1 MKKSS
6 KSALIA
12 LTITTVTI
20 IVLASCCTTIDSA
33 SVGIR
38 FKKWSSNE
46 NLKGG
51 VEGTCRGWVWYNP
64 ITERIFEY
72 PTFIQRVTY
81 EPFTVNPKDAAIFS
95 MTPTLAY
102 QIDEAKATD
111 IFIKYRKPVRE
122 LEMGY
127 IKVYVGIDIGAKD
140 EIYNFIESLAQKGVA
155 VLLVSSDVSEVL
167 RVAHRIIVSGLY
179 GRSAKGDDIMWDT
192 IGRKYYK
199 EREPKFEKIGGL
211 DILKSTKG
219 KYELRYAR
227 GMQSFLFDKEEVL
240 FNRYIAI
247 IRDILILKCDGFRI
261 YKIYGYEDNNVL
273 VRTKKGNGS
282 IQVSWNG
289 HFGRYYDSIPK
300 GFSFSPSFSGLQL
313 SRAK

>member
-1 MKKSS
+1 MITRAS
-6 KSALIA
+6 KSTFLA
-12 LTITTVTI
+12 LTLTVVTI
-20 IVLASCCTTIDSA
+20 IIMASCCTTIDSA

-51 VEGTCRGWVWYNP
+51 VEGTCRGWVWFNP

-127 IKVYVGIDIGAKD
+127 IKTCIFEAYRTCANNYTSDELMANRARFETEVRARLDESMNQEGFIVREFTTKIDPPASLTEAINAKN
-140 EIYNFIESLAQKGVA
+140 EAVQNALKAENKVKEAEAEAKIAIAKAKGEAEAQKIQGDGEAYYNRVVA
-155 VLLVSSDVSEVL
+155 ASLNALLVQQY
-167 RVAHRIIVSGLY
+167 AI
-179 GRSAKGDDIMWDT
+179 
-192 IGRKYYK
+192 
-199 EREPKFEKIGGL
+199 EKWNG
-211 DILKSTKG
+211 
-219 KYELRYAR
+219 ELP
-227 GMQSFLFDKEEVL
+227 QF
-240 FNRYIAI
+240 
-247 IRDILILKCDGFRI
+247 
-261 YKIYGYEDNNVL
+261 
-273 VRTKKGNGS
+273 NGS
-282 IQVSWNG
+282 SALPFINLT
-289 HFGRYYDSIPK
+289 K
-300 GFSFSPSFSGLQL
+300 
-313 SRAK
+313 

>member
-1 MKKSS
+1 MITRAS
-6 KSALIA
+6 KSTFIA
-12 LTITTVTI
+12 LTMTVITV
-20 IVLASCCTTIDSA
+20 IVMASCCTTIDSA

-46 NLKGG
+46 SLKGG

-127 IKVYVGIDIGAKD
+127 IKTCIFEAYRTCANNYTSDELMANRARFETEVRARLDESMNREGFIVREFTTKIDPPASLTEAINAKNEAVQNALKAENKVKEAEAEAKIAIAKAKGEAEAMRIQGD
-140 EIYNFIESLAQKGVA
+140 GEAYYNRVVAASLNS
-155 VLLVSSDVSEVL
+155 LLVQQY
-167 RVAHRIIVSGLY
+167 AI
-179 GRSAKGDDIMWDT
+179 
-192 IGRKYYK
+192 
-199 EREPKFEKIGGL
+199 EKWNG
-211 DILKSTKG
+211 
-219 KYELRYAR
+219 ELPTY
-227 GMQSFLFDKEEVL
+227 
-240 FNRYIAI
+240 
-247 IRDILILKCDGFRI
+247 
-261 YKIYGYEDNNVL
+261 
-273 VRTKKGNGS
+273 NGS
-282 IQVSWNG
+282 GALPFI
-289 HFGRYYDSIPK
+289 DLK
-300 GFSFSPSFSGLQL
+300 
-313 SRAK
+313 K